1 MTTTSLRWN
10 RWQLRG
16 ALLVLTLLTPA
27 AAGAADII
35 VNTAAARPA
44 AEAPALE
51 MKDNAVQLSLD
62 RAVEIALQQNLGLV
76 IERYTRT
83 QQRLGIT
90 QSLGIYD
97 LLSNAVATAE
107 DSKSATLSAIEASA
121 SNRQSAAFSFTQL
134 IPTGGAVSVGWDGSR
149 TESNAQIFEEPTF
162 YNSGANFSFSQPL
175 LRDFGRLATERGIL
189 VARTN
194 SQVSRQEF
202 ERQVTA
208 TIQQVED
215 AYWNLVGSR
224 QQLVVAQ
231 ESLGLARELH
241 DRNRIQVEVGTMA
254 PLELVQSEAAIAS
267 REEDIIRATAFIGD
281 SEDVLRQLL
290 NLPSGELWERVILP
304 TTPPETEK
312 VAINVAEAI
321 ATAYAERPE
330 LRTEELRVA
339 QAELDAEFFR
349 NQLKPTL
356 DLNVDYGYSGV
367 GLNFSDAFSQVTGLD
382 FRGWTA
388 RLVFAYPIQNRSA
401 RAQSAIANLD
411 LERLQ
416 TELDQQKTTVA
427 TEVRRSARAVE
438 TAAKQIEAA
447 RISREFQEKNLDAE
461 KKRYENGMSTSFQIT
476 QIQEDVTQA
485 RSNEVTATVNYRRAL
500 VEYYRAI
507 GRLLE
512 QHDVGIDDP
521 EDPNYAS
528 SRFSFSRAP
537 LPGEGR

>member
-1 MTTTSLRWN
+1 
-10 RWQLRG
+10 
-16 ALLVLTLLTPA
+16 
-27 AAGAADII
+27 
-35 VNTAAARPA
+35 VNTNAVRPA

-51 MKDNAVQLSLD
+51 MKDNAIQLSLE

-97 LLSNAVATAE
+97 LLANATATAE
-107 DSKSATLSAIEASA
+107 DSKSATLSALVPSA
-121 SNRQSAAFSFTQL
+121 SSRQAVNFSFTQL
-134 IPTGGAVSVGWDGSR
+134 VPTGGAVSVGWDNSR
-149 TESNAQIFEEPTF
+149 SESNSQFLQASTF
-162 YNSGANFSFSQPL
+162 YNSGATFSFSQPL

-189 VARTN
+189 IARTN

-241 DRNRIQVEVGTMA
+241 DRNRIQVEVGTLA

-416 TELDQQKTTVA
+416 TELDQQKTTIA

-485 RSNEVTATVNYRRAL
+485 RSNEVTAKITYRTAL
-500 VEYYRAI
+500 AEYYRAI

-521 EDPNYAS
+521 EEPDYAS
-528 SRFSFSRAP
+528 RRFSFSREP
-537 LPGEGR
+537 LPGEGK